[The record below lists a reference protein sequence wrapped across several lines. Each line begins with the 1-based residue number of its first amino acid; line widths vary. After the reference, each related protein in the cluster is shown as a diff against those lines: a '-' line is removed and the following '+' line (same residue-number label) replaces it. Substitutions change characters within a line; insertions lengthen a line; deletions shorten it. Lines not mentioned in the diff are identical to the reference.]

1 MLGRGRLLMSVQ
13 ENQPTRVLLIVGMG
27 RSGSTMIERALAGV
41 PGVVGLGEVVHLWER
56 GVRDNELCACGAP
69 FHDCDFWSQVG
80 RRAFGGWAALDVDRV
95 IAQRAEVIRTRYV
108 SRLLAGRGSPSW
120 HTTLQ
125 ELTDTHLKVLGAA
138 KDVAGARLVVDS
150 SKLPAYAAMLAT
162 GKVDLRMVEVVR
174 DPRGVAYSL
183 RKTVRRPEASDDA
196 DVMHRT
202 GLVASSAWWSAFEL
216 LGRMLNR
223 SGQDLM
229 TTIRYEDFVSDP
241 AETLAQICQFVQM
254 SGADLSHLE
263 GDRLLLQPNHQ
274 IAGNPVRFDSGV
286 ATIRADEEWRAGLS
300 TREQRTVKVL
310 TTGLRRR
317 HGYR

>member
-1 MLGRGRLLMSVQ
+1 MSVQ